1 MNSCE
6 SSVACTTTASTIRS
20 PVAASRRRGSLRPR
34 LERAVGR
41 LLFWEGVP
49 RGRAR
54 VELTLLDADAMR
66 RLNRRATGR
75 RGLTDVLAFALPQPD
90 DALLGD
96 VYICPAAA
104 RRWVKNGG
112 RGKGGGRARAVDGAR
127 RAARSGL
134 RPPRWAGPN
143 PVRDVASPGALR
155 TPAPRTRA
163 GTVTLTDAALTLG
176 GALVAGAAALWAGL
190 LALGEEAA
198 VGEALHTLG
207 DAPPTT
213 VGARVPLHRAL
224 HVARLALLVLG
235 AVAAGHA
242 LGWWG
247 RPWAE
252 ALGSWAVAAAFL
264 FIVGDALPRSLARVA
279 PELAATA
286 LPLARRTLAP
296 FGPLLW
302 LLAWVDKGLHGL
314 VATPRPLEP
323 DLGAAQRDMLLGVFT
338 LADTRVDEVMTPR
351 LDMVAVDLAA
361 ASEEVI
367 EAFRQSEH
375 SRLPVYDG
383 TPDNIAGVVF
393 AKDLV
398 PFAMGLG
405 ENDAAGAA
413 RWQDL
418 VRPAAFVPETKTLDS
433 QLRDFQR
440 GPAHLA
446 IVVDEFG
453 GTSGLITLEDILE
466 EIVGDIRDEHDVGE
480 APSIRQDGDRYWVDG
495 RVTLDDLSQALGRP
509 FEHPEVSTVGG
520 LVYSVLGR
528 VPRAGDELT
537 LDGYQVVVERVDRRR
552 VTSVLLQRQR

>member
-1 MNSCE
+1 M
-6 SSVACTTTASTIRS
+6 
-20 PVAASRRRGSLRPR
+20 
-34 LERAVGR
+34 
-41 LLFWEGVP
+41 F
-49 RGRAR
+49 
-54 VELTLLDADAMR
+54 
-66 RLNRRATGR
+66 TG
-75 RGLTDVLAFALPQPD
+75 
-90 DALLGD
+90 
-96 VYICPAAA
+96 
-104 RRWVKNGG
+104 
-112 RGKGGGRARAVDGAR
+112 
-127 RAARSGL
+127 
-134 RPPRWAGPN
+134 
-143 PVRDVASPGALR
+143 
-155 TPAPRTRA
+155 
-163 GTVTLTDAALTLG
+163 AALTLG
-176 GALVAGAAALWAGL
+176 AALVAGAAALWAGL

-213 VGARVPLHRAL
+213 VGGRVPLHRAL
-224 HVARLALLVLG
+224 HVSRLALLVLG

-242 LGWWG
+242 LGWWN

-252 ALGSWAVAAAFL
+252 ALTSWAVAVAFL
-264 FIVGDALPRSLARVA
+264 FIIGDALPRSLARVA
-279 PELAATA
+279 PELATTA

-296 FGPLLW
+296 FGLLLW

-314 VATPRPLEP
+314 IATPRPLEP
-323 DLGAAQRDMLLGVFT
+323 DLGTAQRDMLLGVFT

-361 ASEEVI
+361 SSEEVI

-375 SRLPVYDG
+375 SRLAVFDG
-383 TPDNIAGVVF
+383 TPDNIVGIVF

-398 PFAMGLG
+398 PFAMGVAAA
-405 ENDAAGAA
+405 DAAVAA

-418 VRPAAFVPETKTLDS
+418 VRPTAFVPETKTLDS

-466 EIVGDIRDEHDVGE
+466 EIVGEIHDEHDVGE

-495 RVTLDDLSQALGRP
+495 RVTLDDLSQALGRA

-537 LDGYQVVVERVDRRR
+537 LDGYQVVVDRVDRRR
-552 VTSVLLQRQR
+552 VTRVLLQRKR